1 MNPLSIRVS
10 ALLADIFQSQP
21 QQQEEQQAT
30 VLKVN
35 NPSGGLPLWVTI
47 NSWNE
52 IRVQPG
58 KTPRYY
64 PAEALESLERDLRAY
79 AAGTKAVV
87 DAVDVDG
94 QATKEDRF
102 INVSQL
108 ENLDARGLWSLAVD
122 IGLIGSTELDHL
134 LLTGGKFRVQFWEA
148 SRNFAFK
155 YKVDKLIKVP
165 ETQN

>member
-30 VLKVN
+30 VLKVD

-64 PAEALESLERDLRAY
+64 PAEALASLERDLRAY
-79 AAGTKAVV
+79 AAGSQSRGGRRGRGRPGYQRRPFHQREPA
-87 DAVDVDG
+87 G
-94 QATKEDRF
+94 QPGCPGPVEPG
-102 INVSQL
+102 
-108 ENLDARGLWSLAVD
+108 RGYRAHRQHRT
-122 IGLIGSTELDHL
+122 GSSALNR
-134 LLTGGKFRVQFWEA
+134 G
-148 SRNFAFK
+148 
-155 YKVDKLIKVP
+155 KVP
-165 ETQN
+165 GPILGYRPEFRFQI

>member
-1 MNPLSIRVS
+1 MNSLSIRVS

-21 QQQEEQQAT
+21 QTQAEQQAT
-30 VLKVN
+30 VKKVN
-35 NPSGGLPLWVTI
+35 NPTGGLPLLITVTP
-47 NSWNE
+47 WNE

-64 PAEALESLERDLRAY
+64 PAETLESLVRDLKAY
-79 AAGTKAVV
+79 AAGEKVVV

-108 ENLDARGLWSLAVD
+108 ENLDARALWNLAVD

-134 LLTGGKFRVQFWEA
+134 LLTGGKFRVQFWNA
-148 SRNFAFK
+148 GLNFVFK
-155 YKVDKLIKVP
+155 YKVDKLIKVT
-165 ETQN
+165 E